1 MIAPQPEGQPKTV
14 NLGGGF
20 IYLRRVDGHAAIIA
34 SSLADTGA
42 VGIMSACDVNA
53 RLDGELRLW
62 LQWWAFPDHARL
74 RRVNQVHGGTVVDS
88 ISYNGGAPDADGM
101 WTRSPADLL
110 VIRAADCAPIWF
122 VDQVGRSIALVHA
135 GWRGVAAGIVEHA
148 VDALV
153 RAGGHTSDI
162 HVAVGPHIGPCC
174 FEVGPEVAEVFQSD
188 PGALKSSE
196 SLLVEPSRR
205 NSMAL
210 DLSEAIAHRLAG
222 AGVDSTRVCV
232 STACTRCRD
241 DLLHSYRRNGSG
253 GPLMAAVG
261 AVLA

>member
-42 VGIMSACDVNA
+42 VGIMSAGDVNA
-53 RLDGELRLW
+53 RRDEELRLW

-74 RRVNQVHGGTVVDS
+74 RRVNQVHGGIVVDS
-88 ISYNGGAPDADGM
+88 VSYNGGAPDADGM

-122 VDQVGRSIALVHA
+122 VDQGGRSIALVHA

-148 VDALV
+148 VDALA
-153 RAGGHTSDI
+153 RAGASISDI
-162 HVAVGPHIGPCC
+162 HVAVGPHIGSCC
-174 FEVGPEVAEVFQSD
+174 FEVGPEVAQAFQND
-188 PGALKSSE
+188 VGALRSADR
-196 SLLVEPSRR
+196 LLIAPRGRDSV
-205 NSMAL
+205 AL
-210 DLSEAIAHRLAG
+210 DLSASIAHRLASTG
-222 AGVDSTRVCV
+222 IDGTRVAI
-232 STACTRCRD
+232 STACTRCRE